1 MFCGGSQVLFA
12 GFKVLEVVVETYPET
27 VFNPLGNELIAF
39 FGQGGS
45 VARTAVSGGLVGWL

>member
-12 GFKVLEVVVETYPET
+12 GFKALEVVVETYSET

-45 VARTAVSGGLVGWL
+45 VARTTVSGGLVG